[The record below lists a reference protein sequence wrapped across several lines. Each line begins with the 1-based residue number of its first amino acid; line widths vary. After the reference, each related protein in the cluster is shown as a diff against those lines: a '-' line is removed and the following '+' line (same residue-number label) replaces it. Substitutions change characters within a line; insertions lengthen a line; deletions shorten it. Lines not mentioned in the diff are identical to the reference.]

1 MDKQVIHGTETGPL
15 CPFSREWLAVHTW
28 SCQEKRVA
36 RHLSVR
42 NVEFF
47 LPLYRRIS
55 HWKNGLRVPIESP
68 LFPGYIFVKIERK
81 ERFRILE
88 LAGTHS
94 IVGTPHEPTPLPSAE
109 IEMLRERIHLLGAE
123 PHSYLNVGDR
133 VNVRSGPLNGMSGIV
148 VRRRN
153 GCRLVVSL
161 ALIMKSIAVE
171 VDERDLETAEPALE
185 PLLSVASEAA

>member
-1 MDKQVIHGTETGPL
+1 MDKQLPHTTEADL
-15 CPFSREWLAVHTW
+15 RCPSSREWFAVYTW

-36 RHLSVR
+36 RHLSA
-42 NVEFF
+42 NDVEFF

-55 HWKNGLRVPIESP
+55 RWKNGLRVPIESP

-81 ERFRILE
+81 ERFRVLE
-88 LAGTHS
+88 LPGTHS
-94 IVGTPHEPTPLPSAE
+94 IVGTPREPTPLPGGE
-109 IEMLRERIHLLGAE
+109 IEMLRDRIHLLGVE
-123 PHSYLNVGDR
+123 PHSYMNVGDR

-161 ALIMKSIAVE
+161 DLIMKSVAVE
-171 VDERDLETAEPALE
+171 VDEGHLETAAPSPL
-185 PLLSVASEAA
+185 PLLSAASEAA